1 MVFSPI
7 ELRKIR
13 EKLYKSEFLK
23 HAKSMMR
30 PVERFYT
37 ALHQCSKVSYSRH
50 DLLNLGI
57 QGLGT
62 EELEIFGQLET
73 YSRAQCPERRGVLVR
88 FWLSE
93 IDMIL
98 PHTHFLD
105 WSIIF

>member
-1 MVFSPI
+1 MHLDIDGIDVIFPFDFIYPEQISYMRELKYRSGIFECFIDFEILSLPI
-7 ELRKIR
+7 
-13 EKLYKSEFLK
+13 
-23 HAKSMMR
+23 
-30 PVERFYT
+30 
-37 ALHQCSKVSYSRH
+37 
-50 DLLNLGI
+50 
-57 QGLGT
+57 
-62 EELEIFGQLET
+62 